1 VGHQDGETASEPRHA
16 QEPLADVEASLRV
29 QRPEYHPMVCSAYS
43 GKGKPGHSGPDCWKL
58 TDVFCQ
64 QVLEITDQLHGFE
77 VHPVV
82 PCLCDTCATARQPN
96 VHYLRSLV
104 ARLNDGAKSVVCE
117 LSDHPV
123 GLSEL
128 LPRHPL
134 LKEPWTANSV
144 FVSYSSKDK
153 DVVAKVVS
161 DMRAKGIPY
170 WIDNERIGPGDSVS
184 GKLNEGLEAS
194 SVLLACLSKNQLQS
208 GWARTEYGSALASF
222 HSEGGKRVIPLIL
235 DDMNDS
241 AIPSV
246 LRDLHA
252 VRFADDEHYRDLLNR
267 LVSD

>member
-1 VGHQDGETASEPRHA
+1 MWIQGT
-16 QEPLADVEASLRV
+16 
-29 QRPEYHPMVCSAYS
+29 
-43 GKGKPGHSGPDCWKL
+43 DCWKL
-58 TDVFCQ
+58 TDIFCR

-82 PCLCDTCATARQPN
+82 PCLCDICATARQPN

-123 GLSEL
+123 GLSKL

-134 LKEPWTANSV
+134 LSEAWSANLL

-161 DMRAKGIPY
+161 DMRAKGILY
-170 WIDNERIGPGDSVS
+170 WIDNERIGPGDSVT

-194 SVLLACLSKNQLQS
+194 SILLACLSKNQLQS
-208 GWARTEYGSALASF
+208 GWAKAEYGSALASF

-235 DDMNDS
+235 DDMEDS

-252 VRFADDEHYRDLLNR
+252 VRFSDHVHYSDLLNR
-267 LVSD
+267 LVPD